1 MNGFVGNVSW
11 HFFECCCDCIRY
23 GTTKTIKRLQEKNQ
37 QIKAL
42 AKKIVSES
50 QTVGEYLRS
59 KDIENI
65 ERILSEY
72 EQLLQNS
79 LIVINSNHHSI
90 ANNKSEKN
98 TYEEIL

>member
-1 MNGFVGNVSW
+1 MFVAVESATR
-11 HFFECCCDCIRY
+11 EREV
-23 GTTKTIKRLQEKNQ
+23 KRLQEKNQ

-42 AKKIVSES
+42 AKNIVSES
-50 QTVGEYLRS
+50 QTVGKHLRN

-65 ERILSEY
+65 EMILREY

-79 LIVINSNHHSI
+79 LITINSDYHSLI
-90 ANNKSEKN
+90 NDRANKN

>member
-1 MNGFVGNVSW
+1 MFVAVESATR
-11 HFFECCCDCIRY
+11 EREV
-23 GTTKTIKRLQEKNQ
+23 KRLQEKNQ

-42 AKKIVSES
+42 AKNIVSES

-79 LIVINSNHHSI
+79 LIVINSGYHSI
-90 ANNKSEKN
+90 ANNRTEKN

>member
-1 MNGFVGNVSW
+1 MFVAVESATR
-11 HFFECCCDCIRY
+11 EREV
-23 GTTKTIKRLQEKNQ
+23 KQLQEKNQ

-42 AKKIVSES
+42 AKNIVSES

>member
-1 MNGFVGNVSW
+1 MFVAVESA
-11 HFFECCCDCIRY
+11 
-23 GTTKTIKRLQEKNQ
+23 TKEREVQRLQEKNQ

-42 AKKIVSES
+42 AKNIVAKS
-50 QTVGEYLRS
+50 QTVGEHLRN

-65 ERILSEY
+65 ERILREY

-79 LIVINSNHHSI
+79 LITINSDHHSL
-90 ANNKSEKN
+90 ANSRTEKN